1 MLKIDPNNK
10 ETEKMVNEFLITL
23 NEINKYM
30 DEREQYIASLEEKLA
45 RKSPVKF
52 LFKKVLLKTLK
63 FFYRVSEKL
72 HITRFFKTFFSKFP
86 KLSSYI
92 KRKLKS

>member
-1 MLKIDPNNK
+1 MLKIDPSNK
-10 ETEKMVNEFLITL
+10 ETEKLANEFLITL

-52 LFKKVLLKTLK
+52 MLKKIFLKVLK
-63 FFYRVSEKL
+63 FLYRVSEKL
-72 HITRFFKTFFSKFP
+72 HITRFFKMFISKFP
-86 KLSSYI
+86 RLNSYI
-92 KRKLKS
+92 KSKLKP